1 MPVDVVTSLR
11 FLSQNNFHP
20 RKHPVSDSEEDF
32 GISRLDQPSV
42 GTHGWQ
48 VRLQRKGVRY
58 GRFFSDSVWGGED
71 GALLKARQYRDR
83 LLAHT
88 ERGTGKGVSTRS
100 HTSPAARNRS
110 GVVGV
115 TRIIQRS
122 AKGAEYHFWQASWTS
137 PDGVRE
143 SIRFSVLKY
152 GDREAF
158 RLACRA
164 RREARG

>member
-1 MPVDVVTSLR
+1 M
-11 FLSQNNFHP
+11 
-20 RKHPVSDSEEDF
+20 SDSEDNS
-32 GISRLDQPSV
+32 GISRLDQPSA

-58 GRFFSDSVWGGED
+58 GRFFSDSVWGGSE
-71 GALLKARQYRDR
+71 GALAKARQFRDR

-88 ERGTGKGVSTRS
+88 KRGTSKGVSPRS
-100 HTSPAARNRS
+100 HTTPATRNRS

-115 TRIIQRS
+115 TRIVQRS
-122 AKGAEYHFWQASWTS
+122 ANGVEYHFWQASWTS
-137 PDGVRE
+137 PEGTRE
-143 SIRFSVLKY
+143 SIRYSVLKY
-152 GDREAF
+152 GDSEAF